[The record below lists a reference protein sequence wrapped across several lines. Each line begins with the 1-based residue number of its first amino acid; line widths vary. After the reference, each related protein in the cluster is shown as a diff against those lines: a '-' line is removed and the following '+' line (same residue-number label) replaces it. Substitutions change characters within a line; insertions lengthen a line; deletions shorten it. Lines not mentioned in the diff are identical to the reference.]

1 LSFLSPFPFFMYK
14 HPDQRVGIFIDT
26 QNMYHSAR
34 HLFKRRVNFQNI
46 FTDAIADRKII
57 RAIAYVIRTK
67 TEEEQPFFEALTK
80 IGIELQEK
88 ELIEFFS
95 GAKKA
100 DWDVGLAID
109 VVRMVDM
116 LDVIVLVTGDGDFCP
131 LVEYVQSRG
140 RIVELISFKE
150 TTNAKLLETVDA
162 SIDLSANKQR
172 YMIGFSR
179 SATNP
184 KQKQRTTRR
193 EH

>member
-1 LSFLSPFPFFMYK
+1 MYK

>member
-1 LSFLSPFPFFMYK
+1 MSFLSPFPFFMYK